1 MKNFNQ
7 QYETLMEGFF
17 SDIGDNVKAG
27 LQTAASKVGE
37 VAKTTGKAVANV
49 ARDVKSS
56 LENSAKA
63 GIEATDKKFNPFAA
77 ASPRKEDAI
86 LNELSN
92 NVPANKVLFVNID
105 GENYK
110 FKYSVNGLEM
120 VTENSIRP
128 DANIVNKAK
137 QKIMS
142 TDYSNIKF
150 SNELNTAISNVITK
164 HSSKNSQTTTAVNG
178 GTR

>member
-1 MKNFNQ
+1 MKNFNEN
-7 QYETLMEGFF
+7 YESLMEGFF
-17 SDIGDNVKAG
+17 SDVGTNITDGLKKATSG
-27 LQTAASKVGE
+27 AVE
-37 VAKTTGKAVANV
+37 VAKSTGKAVAGG
-49 ARDVKSS
+49 ARDALSS
-56 LENSAKA
+56 LKNTAKA
-63 GIEATDKKFNPFAA
+63 AREATDKEFNPFAA

-92 NVPANKVLFVNID
+92 NVPANKVLFFNID
-105 GENYK
+105 GQNYK

-120 VTENSIRP
+120 IAENGVRP

-150 SNELNTAISNVITK
+150 SNELNTAISNSITK
-164 HSSKNSQTTTAVNG
+164 HSSKNNETATAVNG

>member
-1 MKNFNQ
+1 MKNFNEN
-7 QYETLMEGFF
+7 YESLMEGFF
-17 SDIGDNVKAG
+17 SNIGDNVKAG

-37 VAKTTGKAVANV
+37 VAKTAGKAVV
-49 ARDVKSS
+49 GGLRDAKSS
-56 LENSAKA
+56 LSNSMKA

-86 LNELSN
+86 LNEISN
-92 NVPANKVLFVNID
+92 NVPANKVLFFNID
-105 GENYK
+105 NVNYK

-120 VTENSIRP
+120 IAENGVRP

-150 SNELNTAISNVITK
+150 SNELNTTISNAITK
-164 HSSKNSQTTTAVNG
+164 HSSKNNQTAPAVNG